1 MLNLSTGYKSSI
13 LGPASFVDLFR
24 GASLN
29 VYSGDRPLTPDMPA
43 PELLRLAKV
52 VRDGFDGGLTFEQ
65 NGPYIQQPIGQ
76 RWNMMIDTTGN
87 AQWFRLMAAGDTND
101 LSYIAPRIDGDI
113 SQITGLGELFLQ
125 NQSVVRGTA
134 VPIDS
139 FLFTVAPYIGA

>member
-1 MLNLSTGYKSSI
+1 
-13 LGPASFVDLFR
+13 
-24 GASLN
+24 
-29 VYSGDRPLTPDMPA
+29 
-43 PELLRLAKV
+43 
-52 VRDGFDGGLTFEQ
+52 
-65 NGPYIQQPIGQ
+65 
-76 RWNMMIDTTGN
+76 MMIDTTGN